1 MPRPTRWFP
10 AAFLVVAF
18 LAGPGARAEDP
29 PAEETPVPPDFL
41 ALLGELKDRLAEHEM
56 PPPRTDRDHALH
68 DAWSSILKPRAARM
82 TARVRGL
89 LKRSRW
95 EFVVENGVERARRF
109 LPKEWD
115 GVVREMSML
124 YVELAGALE
133 QYSRAKVTL
142 TTPLGAPAT
151 PVPPYPQDPASTL
164 AAIHSLEHD
173 YWVRWRSGGVVVP
186 LQLHGYWHLLGSLQA
201 ELIRREAAVARWK
214 EAVQRVE
221 DALARIEMGFQ
232 FQRDA
237 LALEMLAVRSVVA
250 ALQAAEEERLRAL
263 VDQRPPGS
271 DERAA
276 GEAILVEMA
285 SGRLEAE
292 GLTEPPVS
300 NYGSILRS
308 RWLRPR
314 GRL

>member
-1 MPRPTRWFP
+1 
-10 AAFLVVAF
+10 
-18 LAGPGARAEDP
+18 
-29 PAEETPVPPDFL
+29 
-41 ALLGELKDRLAEHEM
+41 
-56 PPPRTDRDHALH
+56 
-68 DAWSSILKPRAARM
+68 
-82 TARVRGL
+82 
-89 LKRSRW
+89 
-95 EFVVENGVERARRF
+95 
-109 LPKEWD
+109 
-115 GVVREMSML
+115 
-124 YVELAGALE
+124 
-133 QYSRAKVTL
+133 
-142 TTPLGAPAT
+142 
-151 PVPPYPQDPASTL
+151 
-164 AAIHSLEHD
+164 
-173 YWVRWRSGGVVVP
+173 
-186 LQLHGYWHLLGSLQA
+186 
-201 ELIRREAAVARWK
+201 LIRREAAVARWK

-237 LALEMLAVRSVVA
+237 LALEMLAVRSIVA

-263 VDQRPPGS
+263 VDLRPPGS

-300 NYGSILRS
+300 NYGSILRA